1 MTIQRGFTMINS
13 NFRFIRENWLKREFF
28 TLLPDQP
35 SLIASDIEDTEAGIF
50 KSFYRRSQPLHWFYL
65 HGDLETLCVTDLV
78 RIMGRFDIEGI
89 CRQTL
94 YLPDNTSMDVLVFSW
109 YTRRGMFRGLIVDP
123 KDKQSVAYALNHMKS
138 RSGCL

>member
-1 MTIQRGFTMINS
+1 MS
-13 NFRFIRENWLKREFF
+13 NNFLFIRSSWLKREFF

-35 SLIASDIEDTEAGIF
+35 SLIAADIDDTEAGIF
-50 KSFYRRSQPLHWFYL
+50 KLFYRKSKPLSWFYL
-65 HGDLETLCVTDLV
+65 HGEVENLCGTDLT
-78 RIMGRFDIEGI
+78 RIMGSHDVEGI
-89 CRQTL
+89 CRQEL

-123 KDKQSVAYALNHMKS
+123 RDKASVKDALENMQS